1 MVGAHTVRATIFLRT
16 RRLHFHGPP
25 RFPLDPYR
33 LAVDSYSMEATG
45 HLRKMKSEA
54 SRPVRYALPLDG
66 AVIPLNDAI
75 GGELRLK
82 WSGQIHCIGCGKK
95 TKKSFNQGY
104 CYACFLASPENEACV
119 LRPEECRAHEGVARD
134 MEWARTHCLIE
145 HVVYLALSSD
155 VKVGVT
161 RHTQVP
167 TRWIDQGASA
177 AIVLARTPNRH
188 LAGRIET
195 DLKRVMKDKTD
206 WRKMLKDEVADI
218 DLVAAKKAAA
228 AELSADLQAYLVA
241 DDSIVQL
248 QYPLPTPPKKASS
261 LSFDK
266 QPEIGGVLI
275 GIKGQYLIFEGGAA
289 LNIRKHQ
296 GYEVALTIA
305 DAAPPQSRKGR

>member
-1 MVGAHTVRATIFLRT
+1 MLGAHTVRATIFLHKG
-16 RRLHFHGPP
+16 RLHFRRRP

-33 LAVDSYSMEATG
+33 AAFDDCSMEATG

-54 SRPVRYALPLDG
+54 SRPVRYALPLDD
-66 AVIPLNDAI
+66 AAIPMNDAI
-75 GGELRLK
+75 GAAVRLR
-82 WSGQIHCIGCGKK
+82 WSGKIVCIGCGKK

-104 CYACFLASPENEACV
+104 CYACYLNSPENEACV

-161 RHTQVP
+161 RHTQTP

-188 LAGRIET
+188 LAGLIET
-195 DLKRVMKDKTD
+195 DLKRFMKDKTD

-218 DLVAAKKAAA
+218 DLVAAKKTAAA
-228 AELSADLQAYLVA
+228 QMNADLKRYLVN
-241 DDSIVQL
+241 DDAIVRL
-248 QYPLPTPPKKASS
+248 EYPLPTPPQKASS

-266 QPEIGGVLI
+266 QPEIGGTLI

-305 DAAPPQSRKGR
+305 GDAPPPSRKGR

>member
-1 MVGAHTVRATIFLRT
+1 MLGAHTVRATIFLRA
-16 RRLHFHGPP
+16 RFLHFPPPP

-33 LAVDSYSMEATG
+33 PALDLYRMEATG

-54 SRPVRYALPLDG
+54 SRPVRYFLPLDD
-66 AVIPLNDAI
+66 AVVPLNDAI
-75 GGELRLK
+75 GRELQLK
-82 WSGQIHCIGCGKK
+82 WSGRIHCIGCGKK

-104 CYACFLASPENEACV
+104 CYACFLSSPENDACV

-134 MEWARTHCLIE
+134 MEWARNHCLIE

-188 LAGRIET
+188 IAGLIET

-218 DLVAAKKAAA
+218 DLLESKKTAAA
-228 AELSADLQAYLVA
+228 QLNPEFQQYLSADNT
-241 DDSIVQL
+241 IVRL
-248 QYPLPTPPKKASS
+248 EYPLPSPPKKAAS

-296 GYEVALTIA
+296 GYEAALTIA
-305 DAAPPQSRKGR
+305 DAAPPRSRKGR